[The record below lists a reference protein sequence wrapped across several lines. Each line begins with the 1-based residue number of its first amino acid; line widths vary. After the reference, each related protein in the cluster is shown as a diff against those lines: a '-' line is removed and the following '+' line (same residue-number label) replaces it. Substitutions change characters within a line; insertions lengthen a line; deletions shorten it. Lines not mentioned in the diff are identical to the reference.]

1 MLINFFRRLFGR
13 TASAPPPR
21 HTPSPARS
29 PGLPPSLP
37 AIEAAPAPLSETAP
51 ATNPAFET
59 LNQQAPLKAP
69 LSQAPQT
76 ELPFDEIGSAIIC
89 REAVLNRQQK
99 IAGYQF
105 LLKDSAHSNIRS
117 HSRRVLQLYAEVLV
131 DNLLRANIATL
142 LGPRLAFI
150 DLPDFFLDQ
159 PVLTEL
165 PVANTVI
172 IVTPTNIPDAP
183 EVDTLRI
190 WISALRA
197 RGYRVGIPN
206 RASAPK
212 FAPLLSEV
220 DLVAVQAPQLTAE
233 AGINLSR
240 NILSD
245 APKAALLVRALPGME
260 DFHFCYQIG
269 AGLFQGPFITSREQW
284 QAKNLGP
291 NFARLTLLLSKLRQ
305 DAENR
310 EIVALLKQ
318 DGAITVRMLRYIN
331 SAANG
336 LPEHVS
342 SIERALV
349 LLGREPLC
357 RWLTIMM
364 CSADRSQARSAAV
377 LEAALVRART
387 MELIASSRPS
397 AEREAMFLTGLLS
410 LIDVILQQPIA
421 KALPS
426 LAISADIEDAILNN
440 KGAYAPGLMLVK
452 ACESADI
459 DAIVFAATLCD
470 VTPEAAADWHMEAL
484 AWTLALQQ
492 EQEAA

>member
-1 MLINFFRRLFGR
+1 M
-13 TASAPPPR
+13 
-21 HTPSPARS
+21 
-29 PGLPPSLP
+29 
-37 AIEAAPAPLSETAP
+37 
-51 ATNPAFET
+51 
-59 LNQQAPLKAP
+59 
-69 LSQAPQT
+69 
-76 ELPFDEIGSAIIC
+76 
-89 REAVLNRQQK
+89 LNRQQK

-105 LLKDSAHSNIRS
+105 LLKDSAYANIRS
-117 HSRRVLQLYAEVLV
+117 RRRRILQLYAEVLV
-131 DNLLRANIATL
+131 DNLLRADIATL

-150 DLPDFFLDQ
+150 DIPDFFLDH
-159 PVLTEL
+159 PLMDEL

-172 IVTPTNIPDAP
+172 IVTPSDLPDAP
-183 EVDTLRI
+183 SVEKLRI
-190 WISALRA
+190 QISALRA
-197 RGYRVGIPN
+197 RGYRIGIPN
-206 RASAPK
+206 RESAPQ
-212 FAPLLSEV
+212 FAPLLSGV

-240 NILSD
+240 SILSD
-245 APKAALLVRALPGME
+245 APNAALLVRAVPGME

-269 AGLFQGPFITSREQW
+269 VGLFQGPFITSREQW

-291 NFARLTLLLSKLRQ
+291 NFARLTLLLSRLRQ

-342 SIERALV
+342 SLERALV
-349 LLGREPLC
+349 LLGRKPLS
-357 RWLTIMM
+357 RWLTIML

-387 MELIASSRPS
+387 MELIAARRPT

-426 LAISADIEDAILNN
+426 LAIGVDIEDAILNN
-440 KGAYAPGLMLVK
+440 KGPYAHGLMLVK

-459 DAIVFAATLCD
+459 DAIVFAATLCG
-470 VTPEAAADWHMEAL
+470 VTPEEAANWHMEAL